1 MPNLKTPN
9 LKMAAI
15 LLATLALGACSHGSE
30 FDETGGVKIARSSC
44 PAVAIPA
51 YTGDVTLFNPLGER
65 TLAAL
70 DMTATI
76 TNLRTTCTDVGDR
89 IQVVTSFDVQA
100 RRSNAAG
107 PRQVTLPWFA
117 SILRGGTEIQSKQL
131 GQVTINFAD
140 GQIRAAGHAS
150 ATGSV
155 SRAAATLP
163 PEILQRLTRKRKV
176 GDEDAALDPMTQPAV
191 RDAVAKANFEMLV
204 GFQLSESQLAYN
216 ATR

>member
-1 MPNLKTPN
+1 MPNLKTP
-9 LKMAAI
+9 KIRTAAI
-15 LLATLALGACSHGSE
+15 LLAALALGACSHGTE

-70 DMTATI
+70 DVTATI
-76 TNLRTTCTDVGDR
+76 TNMRTTCTDVGDR
-89 IQVVTSFDVQA
+89 IQVVASFDVQA
-100 RRSNAAG
+100 RRANAAG
-107 PRQVTLPWFA
+107 PRQVTLPYFA
-117 SILRGGTEIQSKQL
+117 TILRAGTDLQSKQL
-131 GQVTINFAD
+131 GQVTIDFAD
-140 GQIRAAGHAS
+140 GQIRAASHAS

-155 SRAAATLP
+155 SRVAATLP
-163 PEILQRLTRKRKV
+163 PEILQRITRKRKV

-191 RDAVAKANFEMLV
+191 RDAVNKANFEMLI
-204 GFQLSESQLAYN
+204 GFQLSESQLSYN